1 MFGSDSSEMGTYGSY
16 RATYGRNG
24 RQIII
29 NRPGALGDCEKGMRA
44 APHLLRVGRA
54 RSGARARG
62 PVAPHP
68 RPRAAPAPASVS
80 AARARKTVEPHSVLA
95 NGEPTAVLALT
106 LAAAVLTGGD
116 FASARLF
123 CCLVTILAAWIIFG
137 GRWVWRTAPAPWFTH
152 VPPHPRMRPRRARAR
167 ARSASAPTLMSAPA
181 PASTPAPTAEP
192 ATLRVPRTYILTRAR
207 ARARIRTRH
216 RDRACS

>member
-1 MFGSDSSEMGTYGSY
+1 MAAMAAKSSSIVLGHS
-16 RATYGRNG
+16 AT
-24 RQIII
+24 
-29 NRPGALGDCEKGMRA
+29 AKKACEPPRTFSES
-44 APHLLRVGRA
+44 VG
-54 RSGARARG
+54 
-62 PVAPHP
+62 P
-68 RPRAAPAPASVS
+68 APAPAPAGQSHLTR
-80 AARARKTVEPHSVLA
+80 ARALRPHLPVCPPPAPAKPLNRTHALAVLA